1 MESKVTKNTCNPRSL
16 SRILSVNS
24 VYIKQILQQQILAA
38 ITLSDMRCAT
48 TNLPESTPMTLEA
61 IPVHLL
67 SEDAGVLYQSAIA
80 LKLSPLWQ
88 LPALNIANQLT
99 DSFATTCQDTANSI
113 SLDFSVE
120 VVFPGWIQFQLSD
133 SGLATWLQYLIQIPP
148 SGILEKKGRRI
159 TLENAEISHP
169 KQPIKGLNNAK
180 NLFLIQYAH
189 ARCCSLL
196 RLAHRQG
203 AIALSDPECKRA
215 TWQIV
220 EPNPIP
226 WLYDSHKIESTQ
238 TRLRLEHPTERRLI
252 AQILDVQDRSCHL
265 DPGGAIKLAIAL
277 SHVFESFYSRCRI
290 WGEVMIETPQ
300 LAQARLGLVAITQ
313 QLLRSLLQ
321 DQLGITPPLEL

>member
-1 MESKVTKNTCNPRSL
+1 MESKVTKNTCNSRSL
-16 SRILSVNS
+16 SRISSVNS
-24 VYIKQILQQQILAA
+24 VSIKQVLQQQILAA
-38 ITLSDMRCAT
+38 ITLSDRMCAPT
-48 TNLPESTPMTLEA
+48 DLPDRTLMPLEA

-80 LKLSPLWQ
+80 LKLASLWQ
-88 LPALNIANQLT
+88 LPAHNIANQLT
-99 DSFATTCQDTANSI
+99 DSFATTCQDTADSM

-120 VVFPGWIQFQLSD
+120 VVFPGWIQFRLSD
-133 SGLATWLQYLIQIPP
+133 SGLATWLQHLIQIPP
-148 SGILEKKGRRI
+148 TGIAEEKGRKI
-159 TLENAEISHP
+159 TLENAEIIYP
-169 KQPIKGLNNAK
+169 KQQLKGLNNAK

-215 TWQIV
+215 IWQII

-226 WLYDSHKIESTQ
+226 WLYDSQATESTQ
-238 TRLRLEHPTERRLI
+238 TRLRLGHPAERRLI
-252 AQILDVQDRSCHL
+252 AQILDGQDRSCNL

-277 SHVFESFYSRCRI
+277 SHAFETFYSRCRI
-290 WGEVMIETPQ
+290 WGEVMTQTPK
-300 LAQARLGLVAITQ
+300 LAQARLGLVAVTQ